1 MKADDLLWR
10 TIRAVEKRDM
20 PTLNVSYNSAEYIRA
35 AMKVDNMFP
44 CEAEGWDSYYPCD
57 YHIDFHVG
65 VFEIL
70 LSAFISVYTEM
81 SRFPTSYGA
90 THRLF
95 STLFSVL

>member
-1 MKADDLLWR
+1 
-10 TIRAVEKRDM
+10 M

-35 AMKVDNMFP
+35 AMKVDMFP
-44 CEAEGWDSYYPCD
+44 GEAEGQDSYYPCH

-70 LSAFISVYTEM
+70 LPAFISNYTEM

-90 THRLF
+90 TDRCSLSYNMRELHTTYLLL
-95 STLFSVL
+95 T